1 MTEKQQVAVVTGVL
15 NKRSLAYGIVK
26 AMLADNIKVIC
37 LVQPGVMKHAR
48 KALDDSIE
56 ILPCDV
62 EGLPN
67 IDDDGRIG
75 RDANGK
81 PVLYREDDPEMTAA
95 VEYIKEKY
103 GKIQYLVHAI
113 AHSDKAELEGDIRL
127 ATRNNFHHTM
137 EVSAFSFVRLALR
150 FEEVMDE
157 HASIGTLT
165 FRGSSATAGSYMMM
179 GLAKAALESAVRYL
193 AKFYGKLNRT
203 RVIGVAPGPV
213 KTMAAMGIGDFDLS
227 YDMGEIRSF
236 LGYNPEADEIGETY
250 LNFAK
255 SKGVTAAILPVDG
268 GIWDGVGMGTTD
280 DEQDVY
286 RFWFEAERERIQQE
300 KAQAKAASSTEN
312 A

>member
-1 MTEKQQVAVVTGVL
+1 MSDTQQVAVVTGVL

-26 AMLADNIKVIC
+26 AMLDQNIKVIC

-48 KALDDSIE
+48 RALDDSIE

-67 IDDDGRIG
+67 VDAEGRLG
-75 RDANGK
+75 VDANGK
-81 PVLYREDDPEMTAA
+81 YVLYREDDPEMTAA
-95 VEYIKEKY
+95 VDYIKATY

-113 AHSDKAELEGDIRL
+113 AHSDKAELEGDMRL

-150 FEEVMDE
+150 FEDVMDDD
-157 HASIGTLT
+157 ASIGTLT

-193 AKFYGKLNRT
+193 AQFYGLLNRT

-227 YDMGEIRSF
+227 FEMGEIRSF
-236 LGYNPEADEIGETY
+236 LGHNPDADEIGRTY
-250 LNFAK
+250 LKFAQ
-255 SKGVTAAILPVDG
+255 SEGVTAAILPVDG
-268 GIWDGVGMGTTD
+268 GVWDGVGMGTTPA
-280 DEQDVY
+280 EQEAY
-286 RFWFEAERERIQQE
+286 RLFLADRRQKER
-300 KAQAKAASSTEN
+300 QAKTDGLNKATE
-312 A
+312 